1 MAGENSEMKLEN
13 ILVAIDGSA
22 IADYSLNLAI
32 HIGEKYGSKIG
43 VIYVAPTFTNVPS
56 ASMFDPMF
64 GGAVM
69 PPRPV
74 ESVATDAS
82 EGEKRKMDALLNERK
97 QLVESHNLA
106 CETISANSEDVSGEI
121 IRRSSQY
128 DLVSVGSRGLSGL
141 KSLILG
147 SVSKKV
153 AREAKS
159 SVLVVK
165 SRIDTIPKILLAY
178 DGSEPAKKALLY
190 ASELG
195 KKFSALVSVICVAG
209 IPITPEGYVSADID
223 RWESE
228 MRSFTE
234 YAVSFLKSNG
244 IKSDGKT
251 VDSSDVS
258 RTVVDEA
265 VRGSYDLIVV
275 GNRGYGRIKSLFLG
289 SVASGVADSSK
300 TNVLIVR

>member
-1 MAGENSEMKLEN
+1 MEGEKSEIKLEN

-74 ESVATDAS
+74 ESVASDAP
-82 EGEKRKMDALLNERK
+82 GEKRKMEALLNERK

-121 IRRSSQY
+121 IRRSSQF

-165 SRIDTIPKILLAY
+165 SRIDSIPKILLAY

-251 VDSSDVS
+251 VDSRDVS

-275 GNRGYGRIKSLFLG
+275 GNRGYGRLKSLFLG